1 MQGTFPSI
9 DGADGF
15 EQVLGRRVFEQE
27 AHRPG
32 FDGVEYIVVV
42 RETGQNQDRCRW
54 EKLVNFLDSLID
66 EVGNNENHPL
76 ASLMET
82 IGSLIETYETHYID
96 EIEGNPIAALNTL
109 MLEHGLKQ
117 SDLTEIGSQGVVSEI
132 LSGKRQLNVRQI
144 KILSKRFKVSP
155 AVFI

>member
-1 MQGTFPSI
+1 MNPQLKEIVKIWPDIRPIFSVPHNKK
-9 DGADGF
+9 DYKK
-15 EQVLGRRVFEQE
+15 RV
-27 AHRPG
+27 H
-32 FDGVEYIVVV
+32 
-42 RETGQNQDRCRW
+42 
-54 EKLVNFLDSLID
+54 LLDSLID

-76 ASLMET
+76 TSLMET
-82 IGSLIETYETHYID
+82 IGSLIEIYESKHVN
-96 EIEGNPIAALNTL
+96 EIEGNPADVLNAL
-109 MLEHGLKQ
+109 MSEHGLKQ